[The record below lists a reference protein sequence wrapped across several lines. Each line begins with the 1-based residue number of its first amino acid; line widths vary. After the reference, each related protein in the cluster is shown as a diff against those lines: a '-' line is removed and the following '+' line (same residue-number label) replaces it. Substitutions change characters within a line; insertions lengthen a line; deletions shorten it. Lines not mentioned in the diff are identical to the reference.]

1 MPIQRTAQGGYE
13 VRVSVRGRRLHRR
26 MPPGTSAA
34 SAKKLE
40 AELRLALE
48 RTKPDRQPIVPGD
61 PTMQEIL
68 ALYEVEAEHLRSP
81 DTAKHHAR
89 RIGATC
95 IGRRAS
101 EAGAV
106 AQEFIDDMR
115 GRYADGTIN
124 RSLGTLKR
132 GLHLAWKRK
141 LIAQDYSAE
150 VTFLVENNARET
162 YLTVDQVRQLADA
175 SSASVRTV
183 IWVALLTG
191 CRRREVLSIA
201 RADIG
206 AETVLIRA
214 GSTKTLRT
222 RTVPIFPALRPWLD
236 KLPAGVSYEGV
247 KSAFARAR
255 VKVGLPDVQF
265 RDLRRSCGM
274 LLLSMDVPLDVI
286 RDVLGHTS
294 IKTTEKHYAHAI
306 IGRQRAALEKLGGL
320 VVGGEGFEPPTPSV

>member
-1 MPIQRTAQGGYE
+1 
-13 VRVSVRGRRLHRR
+13 
-26 MPPGTSAA
+26 MPPGSTASSAR
-34 SAKKLE
+34 KLE

-48 RTKPDRQPIVPGD
+48 RTPAARQPTIPGD

-68 ALYEVEAEHLRSP
+68 ALYVQEAEHLRSP

-106 AQEFIDDMR
+106 ASEFIGAMR

-132 GLHLAWKRK
+132 GLQIAWERK
-141 LIAQDYSAE
+141 LTHANYSDE
-150 VTFLVENNARET
+150 ITRLVENNARET
-162 YLTVDQVRQLADA
+162 YLSVDQVRTLADA
-175 SSASVRTV
+175 CSPAVRTV
-183 IWVALLTG
+183 VWVALLTG

-201 RADIG
+201 RSDIG
-206 AETVLIRA
+206 PETVLIRSA
-214 GSTKTLRT
+214 NTKTLKT
-222 RTVPIFPALRPWLD
+222 RTVPIFPALRPWLE
-236 KLPAGVSYEGV
+236 KLPAGVTYEGV
-247 KSAFARAR
+247 KSAFRRAR
-255 VKVGLPDVQF
+255 ERVGMPGVQF

-274 LLLSMDVPLDVI
+274 LLLQLETPLDVI
-286 RDVLGHTS
+286 RDVLGHSS

-306 IGRQRAALEKLGGL
+306 IGRQRAALEKLGELSEKTG
-320 VVGGEGFEPPTPSV
+320 